1 MTLLR
6 LLESVH
12 GHLGIL
18 AAAALLH
25 PAILL
30 RKGRALSR
38 GLWWSVALTT
48 GLVVFAFGTGLSIYD
63 DYRAVV
69 KPELFRA
76 SASAGLLFETKEHT
90 AWAVLVLSLGAGAV
104 AALAPKE
111 GKHMR
116 QSAALMYAVAA
127 AICLFTVALGTWAA
141 AVRSFPM

>member
-18 AAAALLH
+18 AAVALLH
-25 PAILL
+25 PAMLL

-38 GLWWSVALTT
+38 GLWWSVVLTT
-48 GLVVFAFGTGLSIYD
+48 GLVAFAFATGISIYD
-63 DYRAVV
+63 EYREVV

-76 SASAGLLFETKEHT
+76 DPVAGLLFETKEHI
-90 AWAVLVLSLGAGAV
+90 AWAVLALSLGAGAV

-111 GKHMR
+111 SKSMR
-116 QSAALMYAVAA
+116 KSAALMYAVAA
-127 AICLFTVALGTWAA
+127 AICLITVGLGTYVAA
-141 AVRSFPM
+141 IRSFPM